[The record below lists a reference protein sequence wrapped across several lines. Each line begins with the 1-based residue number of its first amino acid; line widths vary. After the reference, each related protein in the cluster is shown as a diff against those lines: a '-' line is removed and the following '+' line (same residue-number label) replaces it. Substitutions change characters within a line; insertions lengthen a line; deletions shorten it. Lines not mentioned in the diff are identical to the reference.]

1 MARPSTELVYALRKT
16 VLRLRSGA
24 PYQWGH
30 LGACNCGHLAQTLTQ
45 KSKGEIHAEALR
57 RVGDWG
63 DVSSQY
69 CETSGLPIDD
79 IIGTMLRVGLT
90 LSDIEYLE
98 NLSDRRVLGQLPVGE
113 RNLRHNDRG
122 DVIQYMTIW
131 ADLLE
136 SEMSAEPPTE
146 PPTESALAEMLPL
159 SDEEAA

>member
-1 MARPSTELVYALRKT
+1 MAKPSTELVYALRKT

-30 LGACNCGHLAQTLTQ
+30 LGACNCGHLAQTLTL

-69 CETSGLPIDD
+69 CETSGLPIDG
-79 IIGTMLRVGLT
+79 IIGTMLDAGLN
-90 LSDIEYLE
+90 LNDIEYLE
-98 NLSDRRVLGQLPVGE
+98 NLSDRRILSELPVGE
-113 RNLRHNDRG
+113 RNLRHNNRE
-122 DVIQYMTIW
+122 DVIRYMTVW

-136 SEMSAEPPTE
+136 SQLSQEPPTE
-146 PPTESALAEMLPL
+146 PAPEQVLPV
-159 SDEEAA
+159 SDHEAA